1 MEANRNDA
9 WSAEEDA
16 AVIALRADQFAWDV
30 IAERIGRSVHACG
43 ARYRQLLP
51 VDSRPKFSRAKRWS
65 SEDEKILMGLLA
77 QNKTN
82 KQISEAMGR
91 SRKEVYSKVEY
102 ITRMGKKKVHT
113 VLTPRV
119 SVPDHVL
126 ADADRR
132 ANAPRTISAFV
143 LGDPPMGF
151 SALDKRVFA

>member
-30 IAERIGRSVHACG
+30 IAERVGRSVHACG

-119 SVPDHVL
+119 SVPVERL
-126 ADADRR
+126 EDRER
-132 ANAPRTISAFV
+132 RMAAERDLTAEFF
-143 LGDPPMGF
+143 GDPRPGQ
-151 SALDKRVFA
+151 SALDKRAFA